1 MPELLKELEIKSK
14 KVHTLLVKH
23 QKTLA
28 LAESC
33 TGGLLSYYLTR
44 QPSASTFFLGS
55 IVSYSYLAKT
65 QHLEIPFSLLSQK
78 GAVNETVCRLMAQG
92 VKKKWDSDWVLS
104 ITGVAGPGKKEYDP
118 PIGTVFV
125 GILGP
130 DCDQVEQLLLD
141 KKNRQDIRHQSAIF
155 ALDFL
160 CSRITMGAQKK

>member
-1 MPELLKELEIKSK
+1 MSELLKELEIKAK
-14 KVHTLLVKH
+14 EVHSLLIKN

-65 QHLEIPFSLLSQK
+65 QHLEIPSSLLRQK
-78 GAVNETVCRLMAQG
+78 GAVNGTVCRLMAQG

-104 ITGVAGPGKKEYDP
+104 ITGVAGPGKEEYDP

-130 DCDQVEQLLLD
+130 NCDHVEQLLLD
-141 KKNRQDIRHQSAIF
+141 KKNRQDIRHQSSIF

-160 CSRITMGAQKK
+160 CSRITMGAQEK